1 MIEGGCEQG
10 ETPDADGADKTEEEE
25 NPMMETVR
33 SKCITQLLLLG
44 AIDSIQKRYWSK
56 LQATQQIAIMDILLS
71 LLEFASSYNSPSN
84 LRTRMHHIPPERP
97 PLNLLRQELAGTIAE
112 LVLLL
117 FASTWELA
125 FTVQDP
131 DFVAFRMAAISET
144 SQGNLILL

>member
-1 MIEGGCEQG
+1 MIEGRGEQG

-44 AIDSIQKRYWSK
+44 AIDSIQKRYCSK

-84 LRTRMHHIPPERP
+84 LRTRMHHIPPERS
-97 PLNLLRQELAGTIAE
+97 PLNL
-112 LVLLL
+112 
-117 FASTWELA
+117 FARS
-125 FTVQDP
+125 
-131 DFVAFRMAAISET
+131 
-144 SQGNLILL
+144 